1 MDPTRFDTFVLTFA
15 SPTRRSFLGIALGGV
30 TAGGVLLHE
39 GDARKHRKKKKG
51 KKSKQPRDGTNN
63 DCPGGAGTCDT
74 NCGRQC
80 DGKACGSDGCG
91 GSCGDC
97 SAGRQCQNG
106 LCTATC
112 ARDCT
117 NRACGD
123 DGCGGSCGSCG
134 GNAVCQG
141 GQCTCQRA
149 CADKMCGDDGC
160 GGTCGTC
167 LAEREICTQSQ
178 CVCATSGG
186 LGPGEICSSAA
197 QCCPYSGEEVCNRG
211 EGSCTTFLAVCRSG
225 SGGRCSGDCDCR
237 GDLVCR
243 EGVCRCPGSRPH
255 IGDGLCCAEGLKQC
269 GTRCCLST
277 QQCLCPPLGQCLCV
291 T

>member
-15 SPTRRSFLGIALGGV
+15 SPTRRSFISIALGWVASGL
-30 TAGGVLLHE
+30 ARIE
-39 GDARKHRKKKKG
+39 GDARKKRKKGKGKG

-74 NCGRQC
+74 TCVRQC

-97 SAGRQCQNG
+97 STGRQCQNG

-112 ARDCT
+112 TRDCT

-123 DGCGGSCGSCG
+123 DGCGG
-134 GNAVCQG
+134 
-141 GQCTCQRA
+141 
-149 CADKMCGDDGC
+149 
-160 GGTCGTC
+160 TCGMC

-211 EGSCTTFLAVCRSG
+211 DGSCSTFLAVCRSG
-225 SGGRCSGDCDCR
+225 FGGRCSGDCDCR

-243 EGVCRCPGSRPH
+243 EGVCRCPGSRPY
-255 IGDGLCCAEGLKQC
+255 IGGGSCCAEGLKQC